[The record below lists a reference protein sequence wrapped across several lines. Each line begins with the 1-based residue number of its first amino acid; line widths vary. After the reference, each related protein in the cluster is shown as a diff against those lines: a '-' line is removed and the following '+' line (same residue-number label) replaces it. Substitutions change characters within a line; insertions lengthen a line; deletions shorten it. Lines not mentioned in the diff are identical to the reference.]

1 MAHLPPPPPAARD
14 ERGAGSR
21 LRALLSMWPALLGAA
36 AFRYGCY
43 AAMTALALWNE
54 ARPAPSLPDLVLER
68 LPYLPWVD
76 RANYL
81 LWLALYLPL
90 AAALLWLEPRRW
102 VRYMV
107 TGGLVSL
114 ARGVTIALTGLGA
127 PRPSPGGGLGGRGFW
142 GALAEL
148 VSPLGVFQRDAIA
161 VYLQKD
167 LFFSGHAATT
177 FLLWLYLR
185 HRSLLAPAALL
196 AHLAVVASVMLSHI
210 HYAIDV
216 VGAWAIAFALY
227 ALREGWPSASP
238 PTAEPPGTG
247 GEASSWPSPRARR
260 GPPGIER
267 DQL

>member
-1 MAHLPPPPPAARD
+1 MADAPPPPPEAAHRPGPAARPR
-14 ERGAGSR
+14 ELAG
-21 LRALLSMWPALLGAA
+21 LWPSVLGAV
-36 AFRYGCY
+36 AFRWACY

-54 ARPAPSLPDLVLER
+54 ARPAPRLPDLVLDH

-81 LWLALYLPL
+81 LWLGLYLPL
-90 AAALLWLEPRRW
+90 ALALLLLEPRRW
-102 VRYMV
+102 IRYMV

-114 ARGVTIALTGLGA
+114 ARGFTIALTGLGA
-127 PRPSPGGGLGGRGFW
+127 PRPAPSGLGGRGFW
-142 GALAEL
+142 SAFAEL

-185 HRSLLAPAALL
+185 RRPRLGPAALL
-196 AHLAVVASVMLSHI
+196 AHLLVVASVLLSHL

-216 VGAWAIAFALY
+216 VGAWAVTFAIY
-227 ALREGWPSASP
+227 ALREGYAAS
-238 PTAEPPGTG
+238 PPGTG
-247 GEASSWPSPRARR
+247 GEAAS
-260 GPPGIER
+260 
-267 DQL
+267 

>member
-1 MAHLPPPPPAARD
+1 MAEATSPDPGKARGPA
-14 ERGAGSR
+14 R
-21 LRALLSMWPALLGAA
+21 LRALLGLWPALLGAA
-36 AFRYGCY
+36 AFRYACY

-81 LWLALYLPL
+81 LWLGLYLPL
-90 AAALLWLEPRRW
+90 AAALLFLEPRRW
-102 VRYMV
+102 IRYMV

-127 PRPSPGGGLGGRGFW
+127 PRPSPS
-142 GALAEL
+142 ALAGRRFWAAFSEL
-148 VSPLGVFQRDAIA
+148 TSPLGVFQRDAIA

-185 HRSLLAPAALL
+185 HRPRLRWAALL
-196 AHLAVVASVMLSHI
+196 AHLLVVASVMLSHL

-216 VGAWAIAFALY
+216 VGAWAVTFALY
-227 ALREGWPSASP
+227 VLREGWPG
-238 PTAEPPGTG
+238 PGAAG
-247 GEASSWPSPRARR
+247 MG
-260 GPPGIER
+260 R
-267 DQL
+267 DGRDSV

>member
-1 MAHLPPPPPAARD
+1 MADAPSLLAPVAPHGPAARAR
-14 ERGAGSR
+14 EMLG
-21 LRALLSMWPALLGAA
+21 LWPGLLGAV
-36 AFRYGCY
+36 AFRYACY

-54 ARPAPSLPDLVLER
+54 GRPAPGLPDLVLDH

-81 LWLALYLPL
+81 LWLGLYLPL
-90 AAALLWLEPRRW
+90 AAALLLLEPRRW
-102 VRYMV
+102 IRYMV

-127 PRPSPGGGLGGRGFW
+127 PRPAPGAGLAGRGFCR
-142 GALAEL
+142 AFAEL

-185 HRSLLAPAALL
+185 HRPRLAPAALL
-196 AHLAVVASVMLSHI
+196 AHLAVVASVLLSHL

-216 VGAWAIAFALY
+216 AGAWAVTFALY
-227 ALREGWPSASP
+227 ALREGWPAP
-238 PTAEPPGTG
+238 RRPAGGLTG
-247 GEASSWPSPRARR
+247 
-260 GPPGIER
+260 
-267 DQL
+267 